1 MIAAVSVTGG
11 HFGASLGVVELTD
24 DEQDIVHLY
33 DNPATCRFFGIEPGA
48 TIGRRASEIGS
59 PPEAIA
65 EWIRHY
71 RRSRD
76 TQTPVRFEYQHTTAR
91 GRCWLAATVSC
102 IGPGP
107 AGRMQFSYV
116 TEDISERKRAEE
128 EVRKLNCDLRR
139 RVAEWRTLFDA
150 MPVGIGITLDPKCEH
165 ISVNR
170 HLARILG
177 VSTEQN
183 ASPTAFP
190 EAQQPYR
197 TYRHGRELRPE
208 ELPMQIAAVQGVPT
222 TDDELDIVGA
232 DGRVTNLLGYAVP
245 LLNEQGE
252 SRGSVG
258 VFVDITERKREQE
271 VLRRTQER
279 LQRIVNS
286 DMIGIVV
293 SSPKGHVVEANDY
306 FLRLIRATREQLQ
319 EGKVRWI
326 DITPP
331 EYLAVDF
338 QAVAEARQKGTCKP
352 YEKEYRLR
360 DGQRVPVL
368 IGMTLLPGDEDL
380 VAGFVLDMTE
390 RKQAERA
397 LRESEERFRG
407 WFDQAAVGAVLM
419 DGEGRYQVLNQ
430 RACDILG
437 YSHEEMMQRTF
448 VDVTHP
454 EDRPQDE
461 QQFARLMAGQ
471 IRTYSLEKRCIRKDG
486 RIVWVNIARAALRST
501 SGKLA
506 GSITVIEDITNRKQ
520 AEEALRAKEE
530 QLRQAQKMEAIG
542 LLAGGIAHD
551 FRNQLTVIKG
561 YSEML
566 LRRGLVNQAAREY
579 IEEILKAAN
588 RSASLTGELLAF
600 GRKQILQPQVV
611 CLNRVIAEIEKTIR
625 SMLGEDVRLSILP
638 AEDLKPVRI
647 DPAQFQQALVNL
659 AVNARDAMPGGG
671 NLTIETCNLEPEQMP
686 PDEQARLGGRT
697 HVLVT
702 VRDTG
707 MGIDRET
714 LPRIFEPFFT
724 TKPVGRGT
732 GLGLP
737 MVYGFAQQSGGQIDV
752 TSEPGKGTTFRL
764 YFPSESQPAEAR
776 MQPAWQDKL
785 DSGSGTILLVED
797 EEAIRRLA
805 AQTLRE
811 CGYTVLEAV
820 DGQEAMRL
828 ADRHAAGIDLLV
840 TDVVMPDMSGAELAR
855 KMVEKM
861 PDLRVLYVSGYM
873 GSTLAQHG
881 IAQEQANLLK
891 EAQGQWGRGME
902 GWRDGGRGNFRPHGM
917 MPGRGNRMMPGYQA
931 PTPTPEANS

>member
-1 MIAAVSVTGG
+1 
-11 HFGASLGVVELTD
+11 
-24 DEQDIVHLY
+24 
-33 DNPATCRFFGIEPGA
+33 
-48 TIGRRASEIGS
+48 
-59 PPEAIA
+59 
-65 EWIRHY
+65 
-71 RRSRD
+71 
-76 TQTPVRFEYQHTTAR
+76 
-91 GRCWLAATVSC
+91 
-102 IGPGP
+102 
-107 AGRMQFSYV
+107 
-116 TEDISERKRAEE
+116 
-128 EVRKLNCDLRR
+128 
-139 RVAEWRTLFDA
+139 
-150 MPVGIGITLDPKCEH
+150 
-165 ISVNR
+165 
-170 HLARILG
+170 
-177 VSTEQN
+177 
-183 ASPTAFP
+183 
-190 EAQQPYR
+190 
-197 TYRHGRELRPE
+197 
-208 ELPMQIAAVQGVPT
+208 
-222 TDDELDIVGA
+222 
-232 DGRVTNLLGYAVP
+232 
-245 LLNEQGE
+245 
-252 SRGSVG
+252 
-258 VFVDITERKREQE
+258 
-271 VLRRTQER
+271 
-279 LQRIVNS
+279 
-286 DMIGIVV
+286 
-293 SSPKGHVVEANDY
+293 
-306 FLRLIRATREQLQ
+306 
-319 EGKVRWI
+319 
-326 DITPP
+326 
-331 EYLAVDF
+331 
-338 QAVAEARQKGTCKP
+338 
-352 YEKEYRLR
+352 
-360 DGQRVPVL
+360 
-368 IGMTLLPGDEDL
+368 
-380 VAGFVLDMTE
+380 
-390 RKQAERA
+390 
-397 LRESEERFRG
+397 
-407 WFDQAAVGAVLM
+407 
-419 DGEGRYQVLNQ
+419 
-430 RACDILG
+430 
-437 YSHEEMMQRTF
+437 
-448 VDVTHP
+448 
-454 EDRPQDE
+454 
-461 QQFARLMAGQ
+461 
-471 IRTYSLEKRCIRKDG
+471 
-486 RIVWVNIARAALRST
+486 
-501 SGKLA
+501 
-506 GSITVIEDITNRKQ
+506 
-520 AEEALRAKEE
+520 
-530 QLRQAQKMEAIG
+530 
-542 LLAGGIAHD
+542 
-551 FRNQLTVIKG
+551 VIKG

-881 IAQEQANLLK
+881 IAQEQANLLIK
-891 EAQGQWGRGME
+891 PFNAQQLAQAVQRSLDNHDASDNGR
-902 GWRDGGRGNFRPHGM
+902 
-917 MPGRGNRMMPGYQA
+917 
-931 PTPTPEANS
+931 